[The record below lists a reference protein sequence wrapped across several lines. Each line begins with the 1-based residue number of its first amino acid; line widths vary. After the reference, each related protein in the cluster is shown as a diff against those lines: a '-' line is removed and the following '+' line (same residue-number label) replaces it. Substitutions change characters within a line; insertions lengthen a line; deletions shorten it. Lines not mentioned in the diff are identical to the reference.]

1 MIKTHTVRTS
11 MSFMQ
16 VGSIQAAVAAGSI
29 TAAVAAVIPD
39 MLAKYGPS
47 LTIVQ
52 TRALNLEEDTLNT
65 KFVVLYYNTH
75 CTHNA
80 KWCVCFI
87 FSHVF

>member
-16 VGSIQAAVAAGSI
+16 VGSI

-65 KFVVLYYNTH
+65 KFCGALL
-75 CTHNA
+75 
-80 KWCVCFI
+80 
-87 FSHVF
+87 

>member
-16 VGSIQAAVAAGSI
+16 VGSITAAVAAGSI

-65 KFVVLYYNTH
+65 KFCGALL
-75 CTHNA
+75 
-80 KWCVCFI
+80 
-87 FSHVF
+87 

>member
-16 VGSIQAAVAAGSI
+16 VGSI

-39 MLAKYGPS
+39 MLAKYGLS

-65 KFVVLYYNTH
+65 KFCGALL
-75 CTHNA
+75 
-80 KWCVCFI
+80 
-87 FSHVF
+87 